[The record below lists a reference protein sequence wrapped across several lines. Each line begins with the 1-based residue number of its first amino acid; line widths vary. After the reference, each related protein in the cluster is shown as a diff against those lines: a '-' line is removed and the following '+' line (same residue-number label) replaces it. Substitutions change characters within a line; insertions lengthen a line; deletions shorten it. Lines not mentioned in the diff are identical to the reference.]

1 MPSLSSRAVS
11 RSLLPA
17 HPDGRRSLLRGRRDD
32 IFSWNARKP
41 GLRQHH
47 LEHLDLFYFP
57 QTTTPLMGPTA
68 IVPYS
73 NYWTV
78 RRRRYFLDLIKSSR

>member
-17 HPDGRRSLLRGRRDD
+17 HPDGRRGSLLRGRVRRDD

-78 RRRRYFLDLIKSSR
+78 RRRYFLEI